1 MPNSKDQSA
10 LNKIK
15 TNQIKTDTQ
24 QNVEFQNQV
33 KKTVLNL
40 IVLESDYNNRLV
52 IPVLKWNQL

>member
-52 IPVLKWNQL
+52 MPVLKWNQL